1 MRCFRQNHSGTACT
15 YAMPYTQEGDVS
27 TSSETVVTYFTT
39 EDTTLHYGVVMVIVL
54 KLLSDHLVCLLQ
66 PAL

>member
-1 MRCFRQNHSGTACT
+1 
-15 YAMPYTQEGDVS
+15 MPYTQEGDVS
-27 TSSETVVTYFTT
+27 LSSETVVTYFTT
-39 EDTTLHYGVVMVIVL
+39 EDATLHYEVVMVIVL